1 MTPEQ
6 IAERFGTGALERLY
20 DVIFDRPVHEMADWI
35 LSFYT
40 EHEIQGWLNQ
50 LQEDEDENRNAN

>member
-6 IAERFGTGALERLY
+6 IAERFGTSALERLY
-20 DVIFDRPVHEMADWI
+20 DVILDRSTYDMVAWI

>member
-1 MTPEQ
+1 MNPED
-6 IAERFGTGALERLY
+6 IAKQFGDESLARLY

-50 LQEDEDENRNAN
+50 LQEDENEDANAD

>member
-6 IAERFGTGALERLY
+6 IAEQFGDESLARLY
-20 DVIFDRPVHEMADWI
+20 DVILDRPVHEMADWI

-50 LQEDEDENRNAN
+50 LQEDEDENANAD

>member
-1 MTPEQ
+1 MTPEE
-6 IAERFGTGALERLY
+6 IAKRFGTSALERLY
-20 DVIFDRPVHEMADWI
+20 DVILDRSTYDMVAWI

>member
-6 IAERFGTGALERLY
+6 IAERFGTSALERLY
-20 DVIFDRPVHEMADWI
+20 DVILDRSTYDLVEWI

-50 LQEDEDENRNAN
+50 LQEDEDENANAN

>member
-1 MTPEQ
+1 MTSEE
-6 IAERFGTGALERLY
+6 IAERFGTSALERLY
-20 DVIFDRPVHEMADWI
+20 DVILDRSTYDLVAWI

-50 LQEDEDENRNAN
+50 LQEDEDENANAN

>member
-1 MTPEQ
+1 MTPEE
-6 IAERFGTGALERLY
+6 IARRFGAGALERLY
-20 DVIFDRPVHEMADWI
+20 DVILDRSTYDMVAWI

-50 LQEDEDENRNAN
+50 LQEDEDENANAN

>member
-50 LQEDEDENRNAN
+50 LQEDENENTNAD